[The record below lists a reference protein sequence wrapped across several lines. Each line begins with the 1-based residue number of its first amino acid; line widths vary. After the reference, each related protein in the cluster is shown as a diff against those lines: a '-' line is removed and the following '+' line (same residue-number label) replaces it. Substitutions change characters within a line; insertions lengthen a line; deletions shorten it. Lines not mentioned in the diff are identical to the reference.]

1 MVLLQLVNFRASVYL
16 SVLVCVSVQ
25 LFACLFRARRER
37 QKERTE
43 RRDHYKS
50 SVIDQRQGNE
60 ADVESAGRKHR
71 GPQLAS
77 DRTGRVMR
85 HCEFLPFYCDTA
97 YMTRCCDTR
106 ETACTFLARV

>member
-77 DRTGRVMR
+77 CTGRVMR

-97 YMTRCCDTR
+97 YMTR